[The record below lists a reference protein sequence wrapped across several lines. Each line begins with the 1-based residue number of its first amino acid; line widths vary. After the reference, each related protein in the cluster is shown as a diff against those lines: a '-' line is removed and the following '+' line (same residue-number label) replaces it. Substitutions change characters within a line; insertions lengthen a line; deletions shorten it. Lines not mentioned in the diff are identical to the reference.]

1 MKNIAKIAILFLVAA
16 MLLTACGQ
24 QAPANKLEEITTK
37 GKIIVGT
44 SADYAPFEYK
54 DENDNFAGF
63 DMDLIREIGKRMGV
77 EVEIQDMAF
86 DTLIAAVEQGK
97 VDVVIASMAP
107 TEERLQKVDFSE
119 TYHYQKNSFLVA
131 PDSTITLTI
140 PDEAAMY
147 KIGVQTGTTLDDW
160 VTKNLVDTGKMP
172 AENVLRYERAD
183 QSVLDLQA
191 GRIDLVLT
199 DAGPAKEYENQGQAK
214 IVLTERLF
222 ETGENIALK
231 KGETALKAEL
241 DKIITALI
249 SEGFIDNLAAQYGL
263 E

>member
-1 MKNIAKIAILFLVAA
+1 MKNIAKIAIMLLVVAF
-16 MLLTACGQ
+16 LLTACGQ
-24 QAPANKLEEITTK
+24 KAPQNKLEEIKAK

-63 DMDLIREIGKRMGV
+63 DMDLIREVGKRMGV

-131 PDSTITLTI
+131 PDSTLTLAS
-140 PDEAAMY
+140 PEDAAQY

-160 VTKNLVDTGKMP
+160 VTKNLVETGKMP
-172 AENVLRYERAD
+172 AENVQRYERAD

-191 GRIDLVLT
+191 GRIDFVLT
-199 DAGPAKEYENQGQAK
+199 DAGPAKEYEKQGQAK
-214 IVLTERLF
+214 IALTAKLF

-231 KGETALKAEL
+231 KGEAALKAEL

-249 SEGFIDNLAAQYGL
+249 SEGFIDNLAKQYGL

>member
-1 MKNIAKIAILFLVAA
+1 MKNIAKVAILLLVVA
-16 MLLTACGQ
+16 LLLSACGQ
-24 QAPANKLEEITTK
+24 KAPQNKLDEIKAK

-54 DENDNFAGF
+54 DANDNFVGF

-77 EVEIQDMAF
+77 QVEIQDMAF
-86 DTLIAAVEQGK
+86 DTLLAAVEQGK

-131 PDSTITLTI
+131 PDSTITLSS
-140 PDEAAMY
+140 PDDAAKY
-147 KIGVQTGTTLDDW
+147 KIGVQTGTTLDNW
-160 VTKNLVDTGKMP
+160 VTDNLVNTGKMP
-172 AENVLRYERAD
+172 ADNVSRYERAD
-183 QSVLDLQA
+183 QSILDLQA

-199 DAGPAKEYENQGQAK
+199 DAGPAKEYEKQGQAK
-214 IVLTERLF
+214 IALTAKLF
-222 ETGENIALK
+222 DTGENIALK

-241 DKIITALI
+241 DKIITQLI
-249 SEGFIDNLAAQYGL
+249 NEGFIDKLAKQYGL

>member
-1 MKNIAKIAILFLVAA
+1 MKTISKFWMIL
-16 MLLTACGQ
+16 LLGALILSACGPK
-24 QAPANKLEEITTK
+24 APANKLESIK
-37 GKIIVGT
+37 SAGKMVVGT

-54 DENDNFAGF
+54 DEQDNFAGF

-86 DTLIAAVEQGK
+86 DSLVAAVEQGK

-107 TEERLQKVDFSE
+107 TEERLQKVDFSI
-119 TYHYQKNSFLVA
+119 TYHYQKNSFLA
-131 PDSTITLTI
+131 ANESSITLAS
-140 PDEAAMY
+140 PEEAANY

-160 VTKNLVDTGKMP
+160 VTKNLVETGKMS
-172 AENVLRYERAD
+172 ADNVLRYERAD
-183 QSVLDLQA
+183 QSILDLQA

-199 DAGPAKEYENQGQAK
+199 DAGPAKEYEKTGQAK
-214 IVLTERLF
+214 VILTEKLF
-222 ETGENIALK
+222 ETGENIALT

-241 DKIITALI
+241 DKIIQALI
-249 SEGFIDNLAAQYGL
+249 DEGFIDTLAQKYGL

>member
-1 MKNIAKIAILFLVAA
+1 MKKIAKIAILLLVAA
-16 MLLTACGQ
+16 LLLSACGQ
-24 QAPANKLEEITTK
+24 KAPQNKLDEIKAK

-44 SADYAPFEYK
+44 SADYPPFEFK
-54 DENDNFAGF
+54 DDNDNFVGF
-63 DMDLIREIGKRMGV
+63 DMDLIREIGKRMDV
-77 EVEIQDMAF
+77 EVEIQDMSF
-86 DTLIAAVEQGK
+86 DTLVAAVEQGK

-119 TYHYQKNSFLVA
+119 TYHVQKNSFLVA
-131 PDSTITLTI
+131 PDSTLTLAD
-140 PDEAAMY
+140 PEDAAQY

-172 AENVLRYERAD
+172 AENVQRYERAD
-183 QSVLDLQA
+183 QSILDLQA

-199 DAGPAKEYENQGQAK
+199 DAGPAKEYEKQGQAK
-214 IVLTERLF
+214 IVLTAKLF

-249 SEGFIDNLAAQYGL
+249 NEGFIDNLAKQYDL